1 MRALLAYSFSCA
13 FPASLIYGRVVPPS
27 VRPLG
32 CLPYLASHFVLLCVC
47 LLTPSMSVRVL
58 LLFDRL
64 LGRSSVGGVTRAL
77 VCAVEKICLVR
88 HSLLPLPTKASTIA
102 YVVGETYSYSCRIA
116 AAA

>member
-77 VCAVEKICLVR
+77 VCAVETDMPCSAFSPATPDKGLHNRVR
-88 HSLLPLPTKASTIA
+88 RRGDAFL
-102 YVVGETYSYSCRIA
+102 
-116 AAA
+116 